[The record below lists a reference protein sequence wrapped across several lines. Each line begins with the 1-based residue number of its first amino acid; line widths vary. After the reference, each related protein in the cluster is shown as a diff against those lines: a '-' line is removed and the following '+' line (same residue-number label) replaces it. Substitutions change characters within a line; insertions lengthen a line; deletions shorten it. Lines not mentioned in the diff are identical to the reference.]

1 MGQIEARRSRCR
13 GSDQACVRRQLRP
26 TIDDR
31 CILEGGWFRAQ
42 REIKQSLEE
51 TAMSD
56 DNAPLLNGIG
66 ILLAEDGDYP
76 LTTLSFM
83 PSWMKGTSPR

>member
-1 MGQIEARRSRCR
+1 
-13 GSDQACVRRQLRP
+13 
-26 TIDDR
+26 
-31 CILEGGWFRAQ
+31 
-42 REIKQSLEE
+42 
-51 TAMSD
+51 MSD
-56 DNAPLLNGIG
+56 DNAPRLNGIG